1 MKAHLTD
8 LLFSI
13 VKKMASDILP
23 TQIILARPTLIEHGD
38 LSCNIALILSKKLNK
53 APRDIAQEIVNLMP
67 TDNIFKKI
75 DIAGAG
81 FLNFYLSQQSQSQI
95 IAHVIDTNKDYGK
108 NPSGANQTI
117 QIEFVSS
124 HPNEHLQVVHGRG
137 AAIG

>member
-23 TQIILARPTLIEHGD
+23 TQIILERPKLIEHGD
-38 LSCNIALILSKKLNK
+38 ISCNIALILSKKLNK
-53 APRDIAQEIVNLMP
+53 APRIIAQEIVNLMP

-81 FLNFYLSQQSQSQI
+81 FLNFYLSQQSQYQI
-95 IAHVIDTNKDYGK
+95 IANVIDKNKDYGK
-108 NPSGANQTI
+108 NTSGAKQKI
-117 QIEFVSS
+117 QIE
-124 HPNEHLQVVHGRG
+124 
-137 AAIG
+137 

>member
-23 TQIILARPTLIEHGD
+23 TQIILERPKLIEHGD
-38 LSCNIALILSKKLNK
+38 ISCNIALILSKKLSK

-81 FLNFYLSQQSQSQI
+81 FLNFYLSQQSQYQI
-95 IAHVIDTNKDYGK
+95 IANVIDKNKDYGK
-108 NPSGANQTI
+108 NTSGAKQKI
-117 QIEFVSS
+117 QIEFVSANPTLS
-124 HPNEHLQVVHGRG
+124 LIH
-137 AAIG
+137 I